1 MRISDWSS
9 DVCSSDLIRPGEII
23 QVAEW
28 MLDRALCADMEMGEP
43 RVAVIGLVELHGLLT
58 DRGFR
63 QTSTDGLTAIQEAR
77 NEGTTTTRSEERRVG
92 KEWDSAW
99 RSRRSP

>member
-1 MRISDWSS
+1 
-9 DVCSSDLIRPGEII
+9 
-23 QVAEW
+23 

-77 NEGTTTTRSEERRVG
+77 HEGTTTTLVATDADPAAEHAARYAADARPERG
-92 KEWDSAW
+92 AAK
-99 RSRRSP
+99 RRCCQDRKSTRLNSSH